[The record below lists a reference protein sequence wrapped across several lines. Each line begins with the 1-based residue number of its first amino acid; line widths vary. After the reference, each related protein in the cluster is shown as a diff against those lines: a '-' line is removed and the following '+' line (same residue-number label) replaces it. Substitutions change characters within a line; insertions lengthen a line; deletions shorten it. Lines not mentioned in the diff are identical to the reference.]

1 MKKNSLFRAISCLLV
16 VAVLFG
22 CSFAYFSDY
31 ATTQT
36 TGTAGT
42 VALSMDS
49 DINLLDPDGQDIINP
64 GDMRDGSFTVTNEG
78 NKSIDVRTTIA
89 LTTQSNTGFDLAF
102 SGDGTTQSEYDL
114 YLRDD
119 VELVEGKGWMP
130 KDGAQPLQVKSIDQD
145 VITYILPEYSLNGN
159 SDRYDEVET
168 VDGVTE
174 FAHTYDFVMVM
185 KGGATNEWQNSSVSI
200 DVLVEAKQHENTNAG
215 WEIVAKENVTSG
227 SINQSAVKGES
238 VISGVNGEISNT
250 GKVSFSLKDAD
261 TGAGIAGIAM
271 NLIDNATGAV
281 IDTAIADANGYG
293 EFTGLAAGDY
303 KLTSAIL
310 SLNADAD
317 SLVLSTNHDAAHYE
331 HSESISAWAGGIEG
345 NLKNEEGEAIVGA
358 QVEIK
363 NENGEVVAGTKTDNN
378 GDFSV
383 YPIPEGEYTVEADGY
398 AYEEDNIPT
407 VSVQSGST
415 ESVEITVVPAILVL
429 YDDVDLNNIFK
440 SVQSE
445 NNIELTEIKF
455 LSTPAPADVADPR
468 KLDHDGLS
476 RGTAEIY
483 GWVEGTVLYIAST
496 DGSIMHLQSDTSK
509 MFQDLDSLQVVDF
522 GAAVNASAVTDMAC
536 TFEDCAALTTVRFGD
551 NFDAYNVTNVDAMFR
566 NCANLESVDIEN
578 LDLINVTSA
587 TNLFANCSSI
597 KDLNLNTWNV
607 EKLMSSYG
615 MFLNCTS
622 LEEIDLSSWNPIS
635 MKSRIYMFDG
645 CSNLTTIYAGDWT
658 SILPTCTDWSGKMFD
673 GCTSLVGAVAYN
685 SAKIDGE
692 MANPTTG
699 YFTSK

>member
-31 ATTQT
+31 ATEQAI
-36 TGTAGT
+36 GTAGT

-345 NLKNEEGEAIVGA
+345 NLKNEEGEAIVGV

-398 AYEEDNIPT
+398 DPVDKEAVPT
-407 VSVQSGST
+407 VSVQAGST
-415 ESVEITVVPAILVL
+415 ESVEIKVIPARTVFESNTF
-429 YDDVDLNNIFK
+429 LNNKFK
-440 SVQSE
+440 QIQTDKGV
-445 NNIELTEIKF
+445 ELTEIQF
-455 LSTPAPADVADPR
+455 LETPAPGYVSNEYV
-468 KLDHDGLS
+468 LSHGGLS
-476 RGTAEIY
+476 TGEAQIR
-483 GWVEGTVLYIAST
+483 GWVEGTTLYIAST
-496 DGSIMHLQSDTSK
+496 DGGVMY
-509 MFQDLDSLQVVDF
+509 FQDSMVGLFSGLTSLQVVNF
-522 GAAVNASAVTDMAC
+522 GTADTSIVTNMEEM
-536 TFEDCAALTTVRFGD
+536 FNGCAALTTVEFGD
-551 NFDAYNVTNVDAMFR
+551 VFTTTNVTDMDKMFYG
-566 NCANLESVDIEN
+566 CVNLENINAEKLRVDSVTTMVN
-578 LDLINVTSA
+578 M
-587 TNLFANCSSI
+587 FAECSSI
-597 KDLNLNTWNV
+597 KSLNLSAWNV
-607 EKLMSSYG
+607 EKLTSTYG
-615 MFLNCTS
+615 MFLNCSS
-622 LEEIDLSSWNPIS
+622 LEEIDLSNWNPVS
-635 MKSRIYMFDG
+635 LRSRLYMFEG
-645 CSNLTTIYAGDWT
+645 CTNLKTIYAGDWT
-658 SILPTCTDWSGKMFD
+658 SVLPAYTDWSGNMFG